1 MFLFANVYYHDR
13 KKQSTDLLYKS
24 MDWFLYDRNLCHGSL
39 NRSLP
44 TTKWGL
50 ILSDPSPLLTFIDG
64 YKIYY
69 LEVTNYTIY
78 LANLFFQSKLS
89 LLSHLTPLP
98 VRAYLI
104 LIYPIPSSLKKLI
117 FSILQK
123 TNPPTTFV
131 FDKERKRLVL
141 KQLTLFTYLLYLMR
155 TGTNSNSNI
164 TQPAPMHLASNQGF
178 QWKK

>member
-1 MFLFANVYYHDR
+1 
-13 KKQSTDLLYKS
+13 

-141 KQLTLFTYLLYLMR
+141 KQRTLFTCLLYLMR

-164 TQPAPMHLASNQGF
+164 TQTFHISITFEYFVPFTQFGRDLDFHWFSFIFLQAIST
-178 QWKK
+178 